1 MQAHDKSTNHGR
13 KFVDAQ
19 MAVEFKHLYENGEST
34 CSIAR
39 KFGCG
44 DNTVNK
50 HLRNLGVKIRTRRE
64 AVKLGI
70 RNGRVK
76 LPRRFPRRILP
87 TSSKLTTEK
96 AYALGVLAG
105 DGSIQYSPKK
115 KRYTISLDVIDEE
128 FADEFGHCLYFTYGI
143 APKKKM
149 LVKKHAGWSN
159 SYLIRLNSRAACE
172 DLLGYGSFK
181 EREWNVPQAV
191 KVASL
196 DVKGSYL
203 KGFFDSEGCVDMTH
217 RVIYGSSSNL
227 GGLQSLSTL
236 LADFG
241 IKTKIWRAGEG
252 MFNLAICGRQ
262 FVELFAKHVGFTIK
276 RKERRLKQIL
286 ASYKPWLT
294 PTHKVLE
301 LEPEM
306 WRLRG
311 SGLAYKEIAEKLNL
325 GAMTVWNHL
334 NSAGTTIT
342 P

>member
-1 MQAHDKSTNHGR
+1 
-13 KFVDAQ
+13 
-19 MAVEFKHLYENGEST
+19 MAVEFKHLYEKGEST

-44 DNTVNK
+44 DNAVNK
-50 HLRNLGVKIRTRRE
+50 HLRDLGVKLRTRRE

-70 RNGRVK
+70 KNCRIK

-105 DGSIQYSPKK
+105 DGSIDYSPKR
-115 KRYTISLDVIDEE
+115 KRYTVSLNVIDEE
-128 FADEFGHCLYFTYGI
+128 FADEFGRCLHLTYGI
-143 APKKKM
+143 TPKKKR
-149 LVKKHAGWSN
+149 LVQKHAGRKDI
-159 SYLIRLNSRAACE
+159 YLTRLNSKAACE

-191 KVASL
+191 KVATL

-203 KGFFDSEGCVDMTH
+203 RGFFDSEGCVDMTH
-217 RVIYGSSSNL
+217 RLIYGSSSNL
-227 GGLQSLSTL
+227 VGLQSLSTL

-241 IKTKIWRAGEG
+241 IKTKIWRGTRS
-252 MFNLAICGRQ
+252 FNLAISERQ
-262 FVELFAKHVGFTIK
+262 FVELFTKHVGFTIR
-276 RKERRLKQIL
+276 RKDKRLKQIP
-286 ASYKPWLT
+286 ASYEPWLT
-294 PTHKVLE
+294 PTNRVLE

-306 WRLRG
+306 RRLRCL
-311 SGLAYKEIAEKLNL
+311 GLTYREIAEKTNL
-325 GAMTVWNHL
+325 GYRTVWRHL
-334 NSAGTTIT
+334 TENRRCVLFPRDRQRLT